1 MKLIALTGKAGA
13 GKDSVADILCKDH
26 GFVRYA
32 FAKPLKDMLRVI
44 GVELDADRELKEQ
57 PHPIFGASPRKM
69 AQTLGTEWM
78 REMVNKNGWLL
89 LADQHIK
96 SIQHWID
103 QKNGPRKDDRDLPS
117 APAGLVITDCRFP
130 NEAAF
135 IAERDGVIWHIERPE
150 CPAVAAH
157 SSESGL
163 AKEPGDLVIVNDG
176 TLDDLAD
183 EVRLAIESPTFF
195 MVGWPDLEES

>member
-13 GKDSVADILCKDH
+13 GKDSVADVLCRDH

-32 FAKPLKDMLRVI
+32 FAKPLKDMLKAI
-44 GVELDADRELKEQ
+44 GVDCSERSTKEL
-57 PHPIFGASPRKM
+57 PHPVFGASPRKM

-78 REMVNKNGWLL
+78 REMICKDGWLK
-89 LADQHIK
+89 LAAQFIGNHDAVNTQGI
-96 SIQHWID
+96 
-103 QKNGPRKDDRDLPS
+103 
-117 APAGLVITDCRFP
+117 VVTDCRFP

-150 CPAVAAH
+150 CPVVAAH

-163 AKEPGDLVIVNDG
+163 TKEPGDLVLVNDG
-176 TLDDLAD
+176 TLDDLSNQ
-183 EVRLAIESPTFF
+183 VRLAIERPAFYQVAWSDKT
-195 MVGWPDLEES
+195 